1 VAHGALDRAE
11 AKLADPLQRDEKLPA
26 SFEEA
31 HANLARARV
40 EIGQRDQE
48 LAAMRASRSWRIT
61 KPLRMVRHHLRK
73 VFLSFAAK

>member
-1 VAHGALDRAE
+1 MFKVDQDFSQYGEH
-11 AKLADPLQRDEKLPA
+11 LAG
-26 SFEEA
+26 
-31 HANLARARV
+31 ARV
-40 EIGQRDQE
+40 EIGQRDRE